1 MLNVKLTLPHNNLE
15 DTAKDKTGSSEEDS
29 THDHKRFDEINR
41 VWNSMFCMITE
52 AHGLTSVDY
61 VERDQADPGGAGGQ
75 GPGRLGGLLRVRQP
89 HDEVPDRDGLR
100 HEDGLRLGGQW

>member
-1 MLNVKLTLPHNNLE
+1 MLNIKLTLPHNNLE

-41 VWNSMFCMITE
+41 VCNSMFCMICTE

-61 VERDQADPGGAGGQ
+61 VERDQADPGAGHQADSDEQTGQ
-75 GPGRLGGLLRVRQP
+75 EPAVSA
-89 HDEVPDRDGLR
+89 VPDTGCQTFHLF
-100 HEDGLRLGGQW
+100 